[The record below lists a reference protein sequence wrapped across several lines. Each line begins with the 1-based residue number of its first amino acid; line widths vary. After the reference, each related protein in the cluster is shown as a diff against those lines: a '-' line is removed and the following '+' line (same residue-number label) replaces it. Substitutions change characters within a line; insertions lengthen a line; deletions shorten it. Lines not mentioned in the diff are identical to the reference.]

1 MLTGQEEVSAVSPV
15 ESERI
20 GEPVDRVTAPDEI
33 QDAILS
39 LVGGGT
45 TVVGTIGSF
54 SRAWG
59 VTVSELRSALRQL
72 LESDRIAL
80 QIDAHGRLVIREG
93 RPVRAPRVGPA
104 PARPCRSHVPDVWIV

>member
-1 MLTGQEEVSAVSPV
+1 MSPV
-15 ESERI
+15 ESDRI
-20 GEPVDRVTAPDEI
+20 GEPVDRRTAQDEI
-33 QDAILS
+33 QDTILG
-39 LVGGGT
+39 LVGGGA

-59 VTVSELRSALRQL
+59 VTVSELRSALRRL

-80 QIDAHGRLVIREG
+80 QIDAHDRLAIREG
-93 RPVRAPRVGPA
+93 RPARAPRVGPA